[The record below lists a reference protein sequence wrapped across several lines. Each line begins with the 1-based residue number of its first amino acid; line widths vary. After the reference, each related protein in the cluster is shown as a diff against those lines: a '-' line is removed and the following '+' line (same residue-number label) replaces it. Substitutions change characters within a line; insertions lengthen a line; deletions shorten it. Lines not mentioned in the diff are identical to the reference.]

1 MSKERKITQKIISAA
16 VFILL
21 EIAAVA
27 MLRNNGTLQK
37 IWISRA
43 SHQLMA
49 WTWGGSESIVDFF
62 KLKRTNAE
70 LAEEN
75 ARLLQ
80 ELRKYH
86 DMDNSSKEKAAT
98 DSLAYDSSSFH
109 MIPATIVK
117 ISRNKQHNYFIINK
131 GYEDGIFPESGVI
144 TSNGVVGIIDA
155 VDKHYSYGLSLMN
168 TNLNVSARL
177 GIDGAIGPMKWDG
190 ISSSRALL
198 QEISIQNEQTPG
210 DTVWTSGFSSIFPA
224 DIPLGITGESRVI
237 NGATYEID
245 VDLFQDFNDLKYVTV
260 AINSG
265 REEILYLENLENN
278 ETEE

>member
-1 MSKERKITQKIISAA
+1 MSKEKKITQKIINAA
-16 VFILL
+16 VFIIL

-43 SHQLMA
+43 SHQFMA
-49 WTWGGSESIVDFF
+49 WTWGGSESVLDFF
-62 KLKRTNAE
+62 RLKKTNAV

-80 ELRKYH
+80 ELRQFR
-86 DMDNSSKEKAAT
+86 DRDNAVKEKTAT
-98 DSLAYDSSSFH
+98 DSLSYESSFQ

-131 GYEDGIFPESGVI
+131 GYEDGVFPESGVI

-190 ISSSRALL
+190 ISSSKALL

-245 VDLFQDFNDLKYVTV
+245 VNLFQDFKDLKYVTV

-278 ETEE
+278 ETE

>member
-1 MSKERKITQKIISAA
+1 MSKEKKITQKIINAA
-16 VFILL
+16 VFIIL

-43 SHQLMA
+43 SHQFMA
-49 WTWGGSESIVDFF
+49 WTWGGSESVLDFF
-62 KLKRTNAE
+62 RLKKTNAV

-80 ELRKYH
+80 ELRQFR
-86 DMDNSSKEKAAT
+86 DRDNAVKEKTAT
-98 DSLAYDSSSFH
+98 DSLSYESSFQ

-131 GYEDGIFPESGVI
+131 GYEDGVFPESGVI

-190 ISSSRALL
+190 ISSSKALL

-245 VDLFQDFNDLKYVTV
+245 VNLFHDFKDLKYVTV

-278 ETEE
+278 ETE

>member
-1 MSKERKITQKIISAA
+1 M
-16 VFILL
+16 L

-27 MLRNNGTLQK
+27 MLRNNGTLQG

-43 SHQLMA
+43 SHQFMA
-49 WTWGGSESIVDFF
+49 WTWGGSESVRDFF
-62 KLKRTNAE
+62 KLKKINNE

-80 ELRKYH
+80 ELRRFH
-86 DMDNSSKEKAAT
+86 DIDNAGKEKAAT
-98 DSLAYDSSSFH
+98 DSTGFTSSFQ

-131 GYEDGIFPESGVI
+131 GYDDGVYPESGVF

-155 VDKHYSYGLSLMN
+155 VDRHYSYGLSFMN
-168 TNLNVSARL
+168 TSLNVSARL

-190 ISSSRALL
+190 ISSSRGLL
-198 QEISIQNEQTPG
+198 QEISIQNEHAPG

-245 VDLFQDFNDLKYVTV
+245 VELFQDFNNLKYVTV

-278 ETEE
+278 ETE